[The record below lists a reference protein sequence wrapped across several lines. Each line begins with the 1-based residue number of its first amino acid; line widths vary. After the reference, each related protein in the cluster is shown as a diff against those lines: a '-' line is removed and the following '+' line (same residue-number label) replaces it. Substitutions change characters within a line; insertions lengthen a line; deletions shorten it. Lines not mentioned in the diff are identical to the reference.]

1 MKLAVLYRAVM
12 LLCITP
18 SLGSDYFISNSG
30 HDSNDGRSAAK
41 PWQTLA
47 RLERQKLAP
56 GDRVLFRRG
65 DKWHET
71 LRPHYSGDANRRITF
86 GAYASGPR
94 PILTGMDAIP
104 RNGWRQERE
113 HIYSSF
119 ARAIQLPSVRRAG
132 KLLVR
137 APSLEP
143 LTRDGDWWFDS
154 KASIIYVCSSS
165 GPPEGIVIQARE
177 FNIDNNEQSYITYE
191 DFDLQAATE
200 GLRLYSSRTA
210 VHGITLQRSKIQS
223 EPTKESG
230 SVSAGVYANVGAF
243 GSFTE
248 IVIRDNEIVPFPA
261 GLRNWGVYF
270 VGGVEDFAIDANR
283 LGPAGEDAITVWHCR
298 DGMIRGNVG
307 GHNGENTIDVKDSQH
322 VFVTRNQASDDTEYN
337 IVIHSVE
344 EKKNAP
350 TSDVNVSGNRCFRG
364 GLGGSLS
371 AGIALL
377 FVRSSRVVDNVV
389 EDPTGEAILVRDATP
404 ESGNV
409 ISENLLI
416 QRGSAASAVPV
427 VLQQA
432 PGTTVRNNRSEHLKD
447 IKR

>member
-1 MKLAVLYRAVM
+1 MKLAPLCGAVM

-18 SLGSDYFISNSG
+18 SLCSDYFISNSG
-30 HDSNDGRSAAK
+30 DDSKDGRSAAEA
-41 PWQTLA
+41 WQTLA

-65 DKWHET
+65 DKWHDT
-71 LRPHYSGDANRRITF
+71 LRPHDSGDANRRITF
-86 GAYASGPR
+86 GAYGSGPR
-94 PILTGMDAIP
+94 PTLTGVNAIP

-119 ARAIQLPSVRRAG
+119 ADAIQLPSVRQRG
-132 KLLVR
+132 NLLVR
-137 APSLEP
+137 APSLIR
-143 LTRDGDWWFDS
+143 LTRDDDWWLDS
-154 KASIIYVCSSS
+154 KASIIYVRSSS
-165 GPPEGIVIQARE
+165 GPPEGIEVQVRE
-177 FNIDNNEQSYITYE
+177 FNIDNNEQSYITYQ

-210 VHGITLQRSKIQS
+210 VRGITLQRSKIQS

-243 GSFTE
+243 GSFTD
-248 IVIRDNEIVPFPA
+248 IVIRDNEIVPFPS
-261 GLRNWGVYF
+261 GLRNWGIYF
-270 VGGVEDFAIDANR
+270 VSGVKDFAIDANR
-283 LGPAGEDAITVWHCR
+283 LGPAGEDAITVWHSR
-298 DGMIRGNVG
+298 NGIIRGNVG

-322 VFVTRNQASDDTEYN
+322 VLVTRNQASDDTEYN
-337 IVIHSVE
+337 IVIHSVD
-344 EKKNAP
+344 EKENAP

-377 FVRSSRVVDNVV
+377 FVRSSKVIDNVI
-389 EDPTGEAILVRDATP
+389 EDPTGEAILVRDAAP
-404 ESGNV
+404 DSANV

-416 QRGSAASAVPV
+416 QRSSARSAAPV
-427 VLQQA
+427 VLQKA
-432 PGTTVRNNRSEHLKD
+432 PGTTVRDNRSEHLKD
-447 IKR
+447 INR